1 MTVCAVR
8 KRDGKWTICSEQSTR
23 MLFDS
28 YEEALE
34 VARTAAGV
42 IADSTQSQTSKK
54 DEAHTLER

>member
-1 MTVCAVR
+1 
-8 KRDGKWTICSEQSTR
+8 